1 MEAVPEGMGP
11 AVVAVRMG
19 SGRIDRSKACDAA
32 IESTW
37 NTAVAD
43 RLLPVGFQRMATI
56 SSQRENVEQRASLQQ

>member
-1 MEAVPEGMGP
+1 MGP

-32 IESTW
+32 IESAW

-43 RLLPVGFQRMATI
+43 RLVPVAGERGG
-56 SSQRENVEQRASLQQ
+56 